1 MTEAKSYEDE
11 IRSAQSLDYLNQ
23 VYEAA
28 SKSITDKKEL
38 RRIYKAYQKRQFELK
53 YKHFKELKQ
62 ELAQRKKGINKQKV
76 DVQVHVRKS
85 IRRSLLVSAEHY
97 ILKFIIKEN
106 EVVMVF
112 MKRVKLVEREGYLIV
127 EDKKAKESWIVS
139 SEPFLMTRGQIRKR
153 MVAVHFVT
161 TSFPYTLAVE
171 LDEKAKAINVKAPN
185 GPHTLYSIME
195 GKLIEQVMRSTSAR
209 DIIDLIIGAMIGLGF
224 GMAIGIMIAH
234 GLFAPT
240 AAAHAV
246 NATVVHH
253 NVTNTTTFTIPHNA
267 TGGKT

>member
-1 MTEAKSYEDE
+1 MASFTRIKVIRMTEAKSYEDE

-97 ILKFIIKEN
+97 I
-106 EVVMVF
+106 
-112 MKRVKLVEREGYLIV
+112 
-127 EDKKAKESWIVS
+127 
-139 SEPFLMTRGQIRKR
+139 
-153 MVAVHFVT
+153 
-161 TSFPYTLAVE
+161 
-171 LDEKAKAINVKAPN
+171 
-185 GPHTLYSIME
+185 
-195 GKLIEQVMRSTSAR
+195 
-209 DIIDLIIGAMIGLGF
+209 
-224 GMAIGIMIAH
+224 
-234 GLFAPT
+234 
-240 AAAHAV
+240 
-246 NATVVHH
+246 
-253 NVTNTTTFTIPHNA
+253 
-267 TGGKT
+267 